1 MKEVI
6 APEVAEAEI
15 DKWCERFGVTVSSA
29 DSVRIVSA
37 IIHGRLSL
45 DEDKEEFVYRL
56 RRPVALDNGK
66 TIDELRVHEPTAGQT
81 RDANKNGKGNEIDT
95 SLRLLASI
103 TEQPLGVIERIGLY
117 DLTLAGAL
125 FNFFV

>member
-1 MKEVI
+1 
-6 APEVAEAEI
+6 
-15 DKWCERFGVTVSSA
+15 
-29 DSVRIVSA
+29 
-37 IIHGRLSL
+37 
-45 DEDKEEFVYRL
+45 
-56 RRPVALDNGK
+56 
-66 TIDELRVHEPTAGQT
+66 VHEPTAGQT